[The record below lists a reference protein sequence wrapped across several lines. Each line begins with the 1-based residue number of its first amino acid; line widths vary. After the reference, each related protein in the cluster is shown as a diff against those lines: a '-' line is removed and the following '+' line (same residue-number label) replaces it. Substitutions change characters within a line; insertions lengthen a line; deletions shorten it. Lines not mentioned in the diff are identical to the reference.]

1 MENKYYKR
9 RDLIPTLV
17 AVVALF
23 VHFFL
28 NKEPAYIYWVGVIVG
43 QALRI
48 WSRIHVGNHTRMMNL
63 NVPELVVTG
72 SYRFSRNPLY
82 VSNLIVSTSL
92 ILSLNLTSVEV
103 IPLIMLLIWNWKK
116 VIEEEEV
123 YLSEEFGSSY
133 DDYFKSVSR
142 WFDINEVILLLRSIK
157 SRMLSQIEHI
167 DVPVDRGNQFRLNSW
182 IQSIYSDKWTWIWQ
196 YLILSIILVA
206 DLTLNL
212 I

>member
-1 MENKYYKR
+1 MGNKYYKR
-9 RDLIPTLV
+9 RDLIPT
-17 AVVALF
+17 VVALVALS

-28 NKEPAYIYWVGVIVG
+28 NKEPVYIYWVGVIVG
-43 QALRI
+43 QALRV
-48 WSRIHVGNHTRMMNL
+48 WSRMHVGNHTRMMNL

-133 DDYFKSVSR
+133 DNYFKSVSR
-142 WFDINEVILLLRSIK
+142 WFDINAVILLLGSIK
-157 SRMLSQIEHI
+157 SQASSQIEHT
-167 DVPVDRGNQFRLNSW
+167 DVPAGRGNGIRLNSW